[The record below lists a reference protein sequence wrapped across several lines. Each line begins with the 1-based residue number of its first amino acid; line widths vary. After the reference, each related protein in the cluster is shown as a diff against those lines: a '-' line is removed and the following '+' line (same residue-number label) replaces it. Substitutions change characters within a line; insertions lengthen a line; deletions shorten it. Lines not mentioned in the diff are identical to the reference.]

1 MFSLSIL
8 SIFSIYME
16 PVNQTGISEF
26 FLMGLTYVSELKPL
40 IFNVFLSMYL
50 ITIIGNLLIILAV
63 STDSR
68 LHTPMYFFLCN
79 LSFTDICAS
88 TTTVPKMLLNIQ
100 VHDQSITYTGCLSQV
115 CFLLTF
121 CVLESCLLT
130 VMAYDRYVAI
140 CQPLRYT
147 IIMNPFLCILLV
159 LLSLLISMINAL
171 LHTLLVLPLSFCTE
185 QNIPNFF
192 CELGQ
197 VTKLACSDTFINILF
212 IYTSTI
218 VFSVVPLSG
227 IIFSYIQIVSS
238 VLKIPSTSGRHK
250 AFSTCGSHLSV
261 VSLFYGTGLGVYMNS
276 SVSNSSISNVITS
289 MMYSVVPQMLNPFIY
304 SLRSKE
310 IKASLKQLIIGII
323 CFPKFCVLMY

>member
-1 MFSLSIL
+1 
-8 SIFSIYME
+8 ME
-16 PVNQTGISEF
+16 PANQTCISEF
-26 FLMGLTYVSELKPL
+26 FLMGLTYIPELQPL
-40 IFNVFLSMYL
+40 IFNVFLLMYL
-50 ITIIGNLLIILAV
+50 ITIMGNLLIILAV
-63 STDSR
+63 SIDSH

-88 TTTVPKMLLNIQ
+88 TTTVPKLLLNIQ
-100 VHDQSITYTGCLSQV
+100 AHDQSITYIGCLSQV
-115 CFLLTF
+115 CFILIF

-159 LLSLLISMINAL
+159 LLSLLISTINAL
-171 LHTLLVLPLSFCTE
+171 LHTLLILPLSFCTK
-185 QNIPNFF
+185 QDIPNFF

-197 VTKLACSDTFINILF
+197 VTKLACSDTFVNIII
-212 IYTSTI
+212 IYTATI
-218 VFSVVPLSG
+218 VFSVIPISG
-227 IIFSYIQIVSS
+227 IIFSYFQIVSS
-238 VLKIPSTSGRHK
+238 ILKIPSVGGRHK

-261 VSLFYGTGLGVYMNS
+261 VSLFYGTGLGVYMSS
-276 SVSNSSISNVITS
+276 SVSNSSSSNVIAS

-310 IKASLKQLIIGII
+310 IKGALRKFITRLI
-323 CFPKFCVLMY
+323 

>member
-1 MFSLSIL
+1 
-8 SIFSIYME
+8 ME
-16 PVNQTGISEF
+16 PANQTCISEF
-26 FLMGLTYVSELKPL
+26 FLMGLTYIPELQPL
-40 IFNVFLSMYL
+40 IFNVFLLMYL
-50 ITIIGNLLIILAV
+50 ITIMGNLLIILAV
-63 STDSR
+63 SIDSH

-88 TTTVPKMLLNIQ
+88 TTTVPKLLLNIQ
-100 VHDQSITYTGCLSQV
+100 AHDQSITYIGCLSQV
-115 CFLLTF
+115 CFILIF

-159 LLSLLISMINAL
+159 LLSLLISTINAL
-171 LHTLLVLPLSFCTE
+171 LHTLLILPLSFCTK
-185 QNIPNFF
+185 QDIPNFF

-197 VTKLACSDTFINILF
+197 VTKLACSDTFVNIII
-212 IYTSTI
+212 IYTATI
-218 VFSVVPLSG
+218 VFSVIPISG
-227 IIFSYIQIVSS
+227 IIFSYFQIVSS
-238 VLKIPSTSGRHK
+238 ILKIPSVGGRHK

-261 VSLFYGTGLGVYMNS
+261 VSLFYGTGLGVYMSS
-276 SVSNSSISNVITS
+276 SVSNSSSSNVIAS

-310 IKASLKQLIIGII
+310 IKGALRKYYAVLL
-323 CFPKFCVLMY
+323 FPL

>member
-1 MFSLSIL
+1 
-8 SIFSIYME
+8 ME
-16 PVNQTGISEF
+16 PANQTCISEF
-26 FLMGLTYVSELKPL
+26 FLMGLTYVPELQPL
-40 IFNVFLSMYL
+40 IFNVFLLMYL
-50 ITIIGNLLIILAV
+50 ITIMGNLLIILAV
-63 STDSR
+63 SIDSH

-88 TTTVPKMLLNIQ
+88 TTTVPKLLLNIQ
-100 VHDQSITYTGCLSQV
+100 AHDQSITYVGCLSQV
-115 CFLLTF
+115 CFILIF

-159 LLSLLISMINAL
+159 LLSLVISTINAL

-185 QNIPNFF
+185 QDIPNFF

-197 VTKLACSDTFINILF
+197 VTKLACSDTFINIII
-212 IYTSTI
+212 IYTATI
-218 VFSVVPLSG
+218 IFSVIPLSG
-227 IIFSYIQIVSS
+227 IIFSYFQIVSS
-238 VLKIPSTSGRHK
+238 ILKIPSVGGRHK

-261 VSLFYGTGLGVYMNS
+261 VSLFYGTGLGVYMSS
-276 SVSNSSISNVITS
+276 SVSNSSSSNVIAS

-304 SLRSKE
+304 SFRNKE
-310 IKASLKQLIIGII
+310 IKGALRKLLGRIS
-323 CFPKFCVLMY
+323 

>member
-1 MFSLSIL
+1 
-8 SIFSIYME
+8 ME
-16 PVNQTGISEF
+16 PANQTCISEF
-26 FLMGLTYVSELKPL
+26 FLMGLTYVSELQPL
-40 IFNVFLSMYL
+40 IFNVFLLMYL
-50 ITIIGNLLIILAV
+50 ITIMGNILIILAV
-63 STDSR
+63 SIDSH

-88 TTTVPKMLLNIQ
+88 TTTVPKLLLNIQ
-100 VHDQSITYTGCLSQV
+100 ARDQSITYIGCLSQV
-115 CFLLTF
+115 CFILIF

-159 LLSLLISMINAL
+159 LLSLLISIINAL

-185 QNIPNFF
+185 QDIPNFF

-197 VTKLACSDTFINILF
+197 VTKLACSDTFINIII
-212 IYTSTI
+212 IYTATI
-218 VFSVVPLSG
+218 VFSVIPLSG
-227 IIFSYIQIVSS
+227 IIFSYYQIVSS
-238 VLKIPSTSGRHK
+238 ILKIPSAGGRHK
-250 AFSTCGSHLSV
+250 AFSTCGSHLLV
-261 VSLFYGTGLGVYMNS
+261 VSLFYGTGLGVYMSS
-276 SVSNSSISNVITS
+276 SVSNSSSSNVITS

-310 IKASLKQLIIGII
+310 IKGALRKFITRLI
-323 CFPKFCVLMY
+323 

>member
-1 MFSLSIL
+1 
-8 SIFSIYME
+8 ME
-16 PVNQTGISEF
+16 PANQTCISEF
-26 FLMGLTYVSELKPL
+26 FLMGLTYVPELQPL
-40 IFNVFLSMYL
+40 IFNVFLLMYL
-50 ITIIGNLLIILAV
+50 ITIMGNLLIILAV
-63 STDSR
+63 SIDSH

-88 TTTVPKMLLNIQ
+88 TTTVPKLLLNIQ
-100 VHDQSITYTGCLSQV
+100 AHDQSITYVGCLSQV
-115 CFLLTF
+115 CFILIF

-159 LLSLLISMINAL
+159 LLSLVISTINAL

-185 QNIPNFF
+185 QDIPNFF

-197 VTKLACSDTFINILF
+197 VTKLACSDTFINIII
-212 IYTSTI
+212 IYTATI
-218 VFSVVPLSG
+218 IFSVIPLSG
-227 IIFSYIQIVSS
+227 IIFSYFQIVSS
-238 VLKIPSTSGRHK
+238 ILKIPSVGGRHK

-261 VSLFYGTGLGVYMNS
+261 VSLFYGTGLGVYMSS
-276 SVSNSSISNVITS
+276 SVSNSSSSNVIAS

-304 SLRSKE
+304 SFRNNE
-310 IKASLKQLIIGII
+310 IKGALR
-323 CFPKFCVLMY
+323 KFITVAMVPIK